1 MAKKGL
7 KFDVPLC
14 ISVLILVGFGMVLI
28 YSSSAP
34 LALVKG
40 LPESFYL
47 TRHVEKVVIGLF
59 VFFIGM
65 LIPYSLWRRIA
76 VPLLAVSVAMLA
88 YILLSGGTNL
98 NGASRWVFGIQ
109 PSELAKL
116 SLIIF
121 LAYRLSE
128 KAEVMQ
134 TLGPGLFGSLAI
146 PALVMLLIILQP
158 NYSMVLMLAGLT
170 LVMIY
175 AGGARFKHLA
185 LLVALAV
192 PALAVLMVS
201 SAYRLKRVMAF
212 LDPEANSASAHQSLQ
227 ALISLGNGGLIGT
240 GLGEGTQK
248 LGYLP
253 MPFTDT
259 VFAILGEELGFFRT
273 FAVMAVFAVV
283 IWRGLRI
290 ARSCPDRFGSL
301 LAVGICTSIA
311 LNFIVH
317 VGVCVKL
324 FPTTGQPLPF
334 VSYGGTALIVNL
346 LGMGILLNISSSAS
360 ASEEP
365 TPPLVWRSARR
376 TTPLRPFAT
385 SGTAR
390 SGTPGTRLSGAGHMR
405 GTDLSLPPRRRTS

>member
-14 ISVLILVGFGMVLI
+14 ISVLTLVGFGTVLI

-47 TRHVEKVVIGLF
+47 TRHAEKVVVGLF
-59 VFFIGM
+59 VFLIGM
-65 LIPYSLWRRIA
+65 LFPYRLWKRA
-76 VPLLAVSVAMLA
+76 ATPLLVVSIGMLL
-88 YILLSGGTNL
+88 YILLTGGTNL

-116 SLIIF
+116 ALIVF
-121 LAYRLSE
+121 LAYRLAE
-128 KAEVMQ
+128 KKDLMH
-134 TLGPGLFGSLAI
+134 TLGPGLIGSLLV
-146 PALVMLLIILQP
+146 PAFVMLLIILQP
-158 NYSMVLMLAGLT
+158 NYSMVLMLAGMT
-170 LVMIY
+170 VVMVY
-175 AGGARFKHLA
+175 AGGARLKHL
-185 LLVALAV
+185 LLLGTLAI
-192 PALAVLMVS
+192 PLLAVLMVS
-201 SAYRLKRVMAF
+201 SAYRLQRVMAF
-212 LDPEANSASAHQSLQ
+212 LDPKANTASAHQSLQ

-290 ARSCPDRFGSL
+290 ARGCSDRFGSL
-301 LAVGICTSIA
+301 LAVGICASIA

-334 VSYGGTALIVNL
+334 VSYGGTALIINL
-346 LGMGILLNISSSAS
+346 LGMGILLNISSA
-360 ASEEP
+360 AREP
-365 TPPLVWRSARR
+365 ETHEPPLVWRSARR
-376 TTPLRPFAT
+376 TTPLRPFVAT
-385 SGTAR
+385 GASRPETSTVHMAATRPMRSMGIEAR
-390 SGTPGTRLSGAGHMR
+390 AK
-405 GTDLSLPPRRRTS
+405 RRHS